1 MNKLVIID
9 FMYLMHKH
17 LYYVKQEEEKL
28 LARNGVYTPL
38 MSNPNTGEETARLY
52 FALKDL
58 EKIVMQYD
66 NDEDTHIVVC
76 ADRKSSRK
84 TDDEN
89 NETAYKANRPS
100 TRFNELDIAAIH
112 DTERAIRQ
120 LGIPVLGYEGYEADD
135 IIQSIVHQYKQ
146 SLAEIVIYTP
156 DADLAVLVD
165 DNVQLRRY
173 KGEYSKMSR
182 ITELPDVQLI
192 DSHAVITKN
201 NLARYF
207 TYEYSKHKATVI
219 IDYNVIAFY
228 KATVGDPAD
237 NIKGITRFGN
247 SAYMKLRQ
255 QLIAGGHWQRLCD
268 IRTADEMYKFFDE
281 VLLHYIPETQ
291 LQEVRA
297 SYELVRPREL
307 TIDMLE
313 LRSTERLSRESR
325 KNVYM
330 SGWGINKI

>member
-1 MNKLVIID
+1 MKKLVIID

-28 LARNGVYTPL
+28 FAKNGKYTSL
-38 MSNPNTGEETARLY
+38 MSNPATGEETARLY

-58 EKIVMQYD
+58 EKIVMRYD

-76 ADRKSSRK
+76 TDRKSSRK
-84 TDDEN
+84 TDNEN

-100 TRFNELDIAAIH
+100 ARFNELDIAAIH
-112 DTERAIRQ
+112 DAERAIRQ

-146 SLAEIVIYTP
+146 CLTEIVIYTP

-165 DNVQLRRY
+165 DKVQLRRY

-182 ITELPDVQLI
+182 IVDLSDVQLI
-192 DSHAVITKN
+192 DSHAVITKD

-207 TYEYSKHKATVI
+207 TYEYSRNKAAVT

-237 NIKGITRFGN
+237 NIKGINRFGN

-255 QLIAGGHWQRLCD
+255 RLIADGHWQRLCD
-268 IRTADEMYKFFDE
+268 IRKAEDMYKFFDE
-281 VLLHYIPETQ
+281 VLLNYIPETQ
-291 LQEVRA
+291 LQEVKA
-297 SYELVRPREL
+297 SYELVKPREL

-313 LRSTERLSRESR
+313 LRSIERLNRESR

-330 SGWGINKI
+330 TGWGISKI